1 MTQNHPWYYEN
12 EPQPIVDKYVHTIYG
27 DTDSSYVSIE
37 KIVGSENIQD
47 KKAIQIG
54 DDIGKVLNDTFVPF
68 ARELFLIP
76 EERAKVLTAKRESI
90 APTML
95 FKKKKNYA
103 LHLIDKEKKRM
114 DEVKI
119 VGMATE
125 RSDTPAFIQDFLEG
139 LIDNLLRK
147 NATQKELT
155 LGIEAF
161 REEFRARDP
170 WTLGSPGRVN
180 NLTPLTRE
188 WDAYMEAQQQGRF
201 AEKPQ
206 LHINVRSAIN
216 TNMLIRHYG
225 ENRWD
230 AINDGDKIEVL
241 SLKQNPFSIESVAI
255 PSGATYVPDWFKE
268 LPFDVRKMEQKL
280 IDQKVKVTIS
290 EIFGWDLKPIPHMG
304 HEVFQEEEW

>member
-1 MTQNHPWYYEN
+1 MTKWYYEN
-12 EPQPIVDKYVHTIYG
+12 DPQPIVDKYVHTIYG

-37 KIVGSENIQD
+37 KIVGSDNVQD
-47 KKAIQIG
+47 EKAIQIG
-54 DDIGKVLNDTFVPF
+54 DDIGKVLNDTFIPF

-125 RSDTPAFIQDFLEG
+125 RSDTPAFIQDFLEN

-155 LGIEAF
+155 LLIEDF

-188 WDAYMEAQQQGRF
+188 WEAYLEAQQQGRF

-241 SLKQNPFSIESVAI
+241 SLKPNPFDIESVAI
-255 PSGATYVPDWFKE
+255 PSGATYVPDWFQQ